1 MKRSLLKL
9 KLATALLAATVG
21 ASAVAASD
29 VAPAGCFQ
37 WDSAGCDETLCDS
50 GLCSSDAVCCDNPY
64 GCDAADCGSG
74 FGALGDCLGQCDVLN
89 LLRRSDHCFDDF
101 ISPMIDFVHFEDPR
115 TLTEL
120 RPIFLTHQFPGTLGP
135 GNVAAGGSVQLFAL
149 QFRIALT
156 ERLSL
161 IAVKDGYI
169 IDNSEGALDGL
180 LDSGWA
186 DVTAGLKYN
195 FLRNVDTGTLASAGF
210 TYEIPMGSEQALQA
224 QGDGEFHLF
233 ASAAQRLLDGNAHY
247 MTSFGWQVPVDQDAQ
262 STSVHWLNHFDVRM
276 TKQVY
281 AFTEF
286 SWWHWTDA
294 ASAGTAIG
302 VSGQDLIN
310 LGDTAVEGNDLV
322 TQNVGLKYKPHGNF
336 EAGAAFE
343 FPLTEFKD
351 IIENRWQFEMIFRY

>member
-1 MKRSLLKL
+1 
-9 KLATALLAATVG
+9 
-21 ASAVAASD
+21 
-29 VAPAGCFQ
+29 
-37 WDSAGCDETLCDS
+37 
-50 GLCSSDAVCCDNPY
+50 
-64 GCDAADCGSG
+64 
-74 FGALGDCLGQCDVLN
+74 
-89 LLRRSDHCFDDF
+89 
-101 ISPMIDFVHFEDPR
+101 MIDFVHFEDPR

-120 RPIFLTHQFPGTLGP
+120 RPIFLTQRFPDTLGP
-135 GNVAAGGSVQLFAL
+135 GNVPAGGNFQLIAL

-169 IDNSEGALDGL
+169 FDNSEGTLDGL

-195 FLRNVDTGTLASAGF
+195 FLRNVRTGTLASAGF

-233 ASAAQRLLDGNAHY
+233 ASAAQRLLDGDAHY
-247 MTSFGWQVPVDQDAQ
+247 MTSFGWQVPADQAAQ
-262 STSVHWLNHFDVRM
+262 STTIHWLNHFDVRM
-276 TKQVY
+276 TKRLY

-294 ASAGTAIG
+294 ADAGTAIG

-310 LGDTAVEGNDLV
+310 ISDTAVDGNDLV
-322 TQNVGLKYKPHGNF
+322 LQNVGLKYKPNGNF

-343 FPLTEFKD
+343 FPLTEFQD
-351 IIENRWQFEMIFRY
+351 VIENRWQFEMIFRY